1 MWKFL
6 KKNLKIALPRDPAV
20 SFLGKC
26 PKDSILLQ
34 GFLHIVAALFI
45 IARKWNQARRPLTNE
60 WVTQVWAI
68 CTMEFP
74 STIRKNEIMEISGN
88 EWNWRILN

>member
-6 KKNLKIALPRDPAV
+6 KKNLKIALPRDSAV

-34 GFLHIVAALFI
+34 EYMHIVAALFI

-60 WVTQVWAI
+60 WATQVRDI

-74 STIRKNEIMEISGN
+74 STVRKNEIMEISGN